1 MTAREP
7 GDDTPFSVAVVV
19 DLGLMGRDGLSTA
32 VGPLGGSKAA
42 QNPLGP
48 RDLHT
53 IQNLL
58 QYKEYV
64 DDVDSMHF
72 VPPSYCFL
80 PVHLNLSLTGVI
92 LLTRITSS
100 KKAGRGTLATTV

>member
-7 GDDTPFSVAVVV
+7 GDDAPFSVAVVI

-48 RDLHT
+48 RDLNT

-64 DDVDSMHF
+64 DDVILCISSHR
-72 VPPSYCFL
+72 
-80 PVHLNLSLTGVI
+80 LTTFFQYI
-92 LLTRITSS
+92 
-100 KKAGRGTLATTV
+100 